1 MNHQFILGLDYMN
14 YYNLQIDLK
23 NFKLYQ
29 TTSIETQK
37 PSKRPIIQM
46 ILNEKI
52 ELQLLRQVQGLIQKY
67 PLVFSTNKTDVG
79 TTNLVQH
86 RIHLTNNVPINLKPY
101 RTSLR
106 DQTEINTQI
115 SELLQKGLI
124 RPSFSPYSA
133 PVTLA
138 EKKNEGRTRLCIDY
152 RKLNAITIPDR
163 QPIPRIDDIL
173 DSLTDAK
180 YFTTLDITSGYWHVR
195 MNKSITRLLS
205 QHKRDTMNG

>member
-46 ILNEKI
+46 ISNVKI

-86 RIHLTNNVPINLKPY
+86 RIHL
-101 RTSLR
+101 
-106 DQTEINTQI
+106 QI
-115 SELLQKGLI
+115 TFQ
-124 RPSFSPYSA
+124 
-133 PVTLA
+133 
-138 EKKNEGRTRLCIDY
+138 
-152 RKLNAITIPDR
+152 
-163 QPIPRIDDIL
+163 
-173 DSLTDAK
+173 
-180 YFTTLDITSGYWHVR
+180 
-195 MNKSITRLLS
+195 SI
-205 QHKRDTMNG
+205 